1 MDPDCSKG
9 KIYEMVIDGLCY
21 IGSTIQPLSAR
32 KAQHKSRH
40 KQYKSGKTTK
50 RYDSFVL
57 FDIGEP
63 EIKLLEKYPC
73 DSLAKLRK
81 REGRWQ
87 RKYECVNDQIAG
99 RTPPE
104 YYQDNKE
111 RMDTKNKEYYKKHK
125 EAILAYSKQYN
136 ANNREKID
144 KKNQEYRD
152 NNKEKIRARNAT
164 WRKNNKE
171 MIREKGNVRL
181 LGGTFHTIVMS
192 FPS

>member
-63 EIKLLEKYPC
+63 EIKLLEKYPFISDTMQVKIGGTTC
-73 DSLAKLRK
+73 FDYTA
-81 REGRWQ
+81 EG
-87 RKYECVNDQIAG
+87 
-99 RTPPE
+99 
-104 YYQDNKE
+104 
-111 RMDTKNKEYYKKHK
+111 KNKGFFVPKLIETMDWNKDESIYFGDALFPGGND
-125 EAILAYSKQYN
+125 ESVIGV
-136 ANNREKID
+136 ID
-144 KKNQEYRD
+144 TQAVVDPADTLSTLQK
-152 NNKEKIRARNAT
+152 
-164 WRKNNKE
+164 
-171 MIREKGNVRL
+171 V
-181 LGGTFHTIVMS
+181 FS
-192 FPS
+192 